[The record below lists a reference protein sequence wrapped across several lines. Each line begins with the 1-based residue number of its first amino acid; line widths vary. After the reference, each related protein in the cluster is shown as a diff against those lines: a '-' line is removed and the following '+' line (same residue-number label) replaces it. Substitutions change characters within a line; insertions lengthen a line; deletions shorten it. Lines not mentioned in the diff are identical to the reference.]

1 MSTGLSALREHLGE
15 ISDIDMAASVLNWDQ
30 QTYMPPGGAEG
41 RAQQLSTL
49 SGLSHTWFTSAKTEK
64 LLDAAQ
70 PEADAQDPASEDA
83 CLVRIVR
90 KDYERA
96 RKLPNDFVAAWTM
109 DGILS
114 NEAWR
119 VARKANDFAA
129 YLPYLEKQVD
139 YARRAAD
146 YYGFED
152 SPYDALLDIFEPGTK
167 TAEVTAVFDAVR
179 PLQVALVKAIAEQ
192 PAPRTDFLSRDYAEA
207 GQQAFALKVVQDFGY
222 DLNRGRLDAA
232 PHPFE
237 TDFGRDDVRI
247 TTRYDRTAPQE
258 CLYSVFHE
266 AGHAMYEQNV
276 KPAFSRTPLDSGC
289 SMVFHES
296 QSRTWENIVGRNR
309 GVVEH
314 YFPLLKT
321 TFAGNLSDVTAEEWY
336 RAVNYVRPS
345 LIRTEADEVTY
356 NLHIMLRFELEQAL
370 MDGTLKVADLPEAWN
385 AKMLDF
391 LGIVPP
397 TDADGVMQDT
407 HWSQGALGYF
417 PTYALGN
424 IMGAQIFET
433 ALKAHPEIPEQMAQG
448 EFATLRKW
456 LVENV
461 YQYGRQFEPKELAV
475 KVNGKPLD
483 PAPYIAYL
491 QSKFG
496 ELYGLYG
503 SGLTASGTE
512 AS

>member
-1 MSTGLSALREHLGE
+1 MSTGISALREHLGE
-15 ISDIDMAASVLNWDQ
+15 ISDIDMAASVLGWDQ
-30 QTYMPPGGAEG
+30 QTYMPPGGTEG

-49 SGLSHTWFTSAKTEK
+49 SRLSHTWFTSSKTEQ

-70 PEADAQDPASEDA
+70 QEADALDRDSDDA

-109 DGILS
+109 DGIRA

-119 VARKANDFAA
+119 VARKANDFKAFQ
-129 YLPYLEKQVD
+129 PHLEKQVD

-152 SPYDALLDIFEPGTK
+152 SPYDALLDVFEPGAR
-167 TAEVTAVFDAVR
+167 TAEVKAVFDVVR
-179 PLQVALVKAIAEQ
+179 PQQVALVKAIAER
-192 PAPRTDFLSRDYAEA
+192 PAPRTDFLTRDYPEA
-207 GQQAFALKVVQDFGY
+207 GQQAFALKVAQDYGY
-222 DLNRGRLDAA
+222 DLNRGRLDVA

-247 TTRYDRTAPQE
+247 TTRFDRKAPQE
-258 CLYSVFHE
+258 CLYSIFHE
-266 AGHAMYEQNV
+266 SGHAMYEQNI
-276 KPAFSRTPLDSGC
+276 KPVFSRTPLDNGC

-314 YFPLLKT
+314 YFPLLKE
-321 TFAGNLSDVTAEEWY
+321 TFPENLADVTAEEWY
-336 RAVNYVRPS
+336 RAVNCVRPS

-356 NLHIMLRFELEQAL
+356 NLHVMLRFELEQAL
-370 MDGTLKVADLPEAWN
+370 LDGTMKVADLPEAWN
-385 AKMLDF
+385 AKMQEF

-397 TDADGVMQDT
+397 NDADGVLQDS
-407 HWSQGALGYF
+407 HWSQGSLGYF

-424 IMGAQIFET
+424 ILGAQIFET
-433 ALKAHPEIPEQMAQG
+433 ALKAHPEIPRQMAQG
-448 EFATLRKW
+448 QFTTLRTW

-461 YQYGRQFEPKELAV
+461 YQYGRQYEPKELAL

-483 PAPYIAYL
+483 PAPYVAYL
-491 QSKFG
+491 TGKYG
-496 ELYGLYG
+496 ELYGL
-503 SGLTASGTE
+503 
-512 AS
+512 